1 MKRKTWSTLANT
13 ILLVLPL
20 LLSAV
25 LGVANVSADSTDT
38 VNVTLHKRVFDE
50 GQVPANKTNTG
61 DVDSSFGGTP
71 LAGVTFTAYD
81 VTEHYLALRKG
92 GQTAEEAT
100 QAVQK
105 DAVDKA
111 PSYANQVGQDVTKGA
126 DGTVTFSNLASKDG
140 DKDKV
145 YLFVETN

>member
-81 VTEHYLALRKG
+81 VTDHYLALRK
-92 GQTAEEAT
+92 
-100 QAVQK
+100 
-105 DAVDKA
+105 
-111 PSYANQVGQDVTKGA
+111 
-126 DGTVTFSNLASKDG
+126 DG
-140 DKDKV
+140 
-145 YLFVETN
+145 